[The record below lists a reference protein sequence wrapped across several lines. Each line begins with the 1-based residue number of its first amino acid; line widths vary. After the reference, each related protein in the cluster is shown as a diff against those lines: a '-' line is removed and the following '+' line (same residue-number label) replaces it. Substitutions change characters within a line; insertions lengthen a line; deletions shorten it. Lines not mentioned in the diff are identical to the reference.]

1 MRSLPKLHTMNGGV
15 EVPINI
21 TDRKG
26 KGILEMGNLYGFL
39 GHSENEQPK
48 QMFILHFP
56 DTLTLQK
63 L

>member
-1 MRSLPKLHTMNGGV
+1 MNGGV
-15 EVPINI
+15 EVPINF